1 MRHKPPAR
9 LGLSAKTRLTLPWR
23 GLTVR
28 FVPGFLLP
36 CISSF
41 PSQQQGEGA
50 AENPG
55 SAPLLLFFPNKFSP
69 RRDLQRPCR
78 RRLLQPHRHFNA
90 LNTAGRGT
98 GCPRGFWHRGG
109 VFAPPAPSRAVAAPS
124 AARAHPPH
132 PARDPP
138 ESLSRGCGGPE
149 AGGNRRA
156 GETGAAGLDPCVTP
170 VGRGQGTGLGLGGG
184 G

>member
-1 MRHKPPAR
+1 MHHEPPAR

-28 FVPGFLLP
+28 SVPGFFLP
-36 CISSF
+36 CISSL

-69 RRDLQRPCR
+69 RRDLQRPWR
-78 RRLLQPHRHFNA
+78 RRLLQPRRHFNA
-90 LNTAGRGT
+90 LNTPGRGT

-109 VFAPPAPSRAVAAPS
+109 VFAPPAPSRAVVAPS

-132 PARDPP
+132 PAQDPP
-138 ESLSRGCGGPE
+138 ESLSTGCGGARGRGKPE
-149 AGGNRRA
+149 GWRNRSGGSGPVRYTGGARARHRSGAGG
-156 GETGAAGLDPCVTP
+156 
-170 VGRGQGTGLGLGGG
+170 
-184 G
+184 